1 MRIIDTDRVAQVLVD
16 AAYTGDEAAAAKWG
30 ISERTIKRYRAR
42 LGADDTLSLSVQEK
56 RQLVE
61 QDWAAELPAAIRA
74 GAGFIHRAAEQG
86 DPTDPNMVH
95 AVAGGMKLVA
105 EVLFAKQMLD
115 ARMAQ
120 LRVDVRD
127 SGQPRPDR
135 PALAEVATDGEYT
148 VEGG

>member
-1 MRIIDTDRVAQVLVD
+1 MVD
-16 AAYTGDEAAAAKWG
+16 AAYLGDAPAAQKWG
-30 ISERTIKRYRAR
+30 LSERTVQNYRAR
-42 LGADDTLSLSVQEK
+42 LAQDSRLALSFHEK

-74 GAGFIHRAAEQG
+74 GAAFIRRAAEQG
-86 DPTDPNMVH
+86 DPTDPDMVH

-105 EVLFAKQMLD
+105 EVLFAKRVLD
-115 ARMAQ
+115 ARM
-120 LRVDVRD
+120 RDDVRD